1 MQEALDIAA
10 KLGYALFSPRGS
22 MMLWTLLAITL
33 CSFPEDAKPM
43 PLWHDHIPHS
53 KSDDP
58 KDIPTLTPYLPAKD
72 KANGTAV
79 VICPGGGYGA
89 LAMGHEGTD
98 IAKWLN
104 ERGIAAFVLK
114 YRIVTKGVPAPIHPA
129 PLSDAQRAIRLVRT
143 RAASW
148 GIDPKKIGIWGFS
161 AGGHLASS
169 VATHFDAGNIDASDG
184 VGNTSCRPDF
194 AILGYPVISMKA
206 PYTHGGSRNNLL
218 GKNADEK
225 LVESFCNDQAVT
237 KDTPPT
243 FLFHTDEDKAVPPM
257 NSILFYAALK
267 KHGVPAELH
276 IYEKGVHGVGLAPAE
291 KFKDK
296 GLAGWPDRLND
307 WLARRGLAK

>member
-1 MQEALDIAA
+1 MLSIVLLFCLLPIA
-10 KLGYALFSPRGS
+10 
-22 MMLWTLLAITL
+22 
-33 CSFPEDAKPM
+33 DDVKPV
-43 PLWHDHIPHS
+43 PLWEGKAPFAQ
-53 KSDDP
+53 SDDP
-58 KDIPTLTPYLPAKD
+58 KDVPTLTPYLPSKD

-79 VICPGGGYGA
+79 VVCPGGGYGG
-89 LAMGHEGTD
+89 LAMDHEGVQ

-114 YRIVTKGVPAPIHPA
+114 YRTAQNLKPPIHPA
-129 PLSDAQRAIRLVRT
+129 PITDAQRALRIVR
-143 RAASW
+143 AKAGEW
-148 GIDPKKIGIWGFS
+148 GVNPQRIGIWGFS

-169 VATHFDAGNIDASDG
+169 AATHFDAGNAEASDPIDR
-184 VGNTSCRPDF
+184 VSCRPDF
-194 AILGYPVISMKA
+194 AILCYPVISMKA

-243 FLFHTDEDKAVPPM
+243 FLFHTDEDKGVLPM

-267 KHGVPAELH
+267 KNGVPAELH
-276 IYEKGVHGVGLAPAE
+276 IYEKGQHGVGLAPLD

-296 GLAGWPDRLND
+296 GLAGWPDRLNE
-307 WLARRGLAK
+307 WLVRRGLCH

>member
-1 MQEALDIAA
+1 
-10 KLGYALFSPRGS
+10 
-22 MMLWTLLAITL
+22 MLWIALTLSL
-33 CSFPEDAKPM
+33 CSFPDDAKPM
-43 PLWHDHIPHS
+43 PLWNGNIPFA

-58 KDIPTLTPYLPAKD
+58 KDIPTLTAYLPAKD

-79 VICPGGGYGA
+79 VVCPGGGYGA

-98 IAKWLN
+98 IARWLN

-114 YRIVTKGVPAPIHPA
+114 YRIASKTLSAPIHPA
-129 PLSDAQRAIRLVRT
+129 PLTDAQRAIRTVRSK
-143 RAASW
+143 AAEW
-148 GIDPKKIGIWGFS
+148 GVDPNKVGIWGFS

-169 VATHFDAGNIDASDG
+169 AATHFDKGNADASDPIDK
-184 VGNTSCRPDF
+184 VSCRPDF
-194 AILGYPVISMKA
+194 AILGYPVISMKV

-218 GKNADEK
+218 GKNADDK

-237 KDTPPT
+237 KETPPT

-276 IYEKGVHGVGLAPAE
+276 IYEKGAHGVGLAPLD

-296 GLAGWPDRLND
+296 GLSAWPDRLND
-307 WLARRGLAK
+307 WLVRRRLAN